1 MKNNRREDGRKL
13 SAGTV
18 FMLILTVVVLAGS
31 ALILIR
37 LSSGASVDL
46 SRLNMN
52 VLNLQTAQPAASQE
66 AGTGQPTEAPAAT
79 KTPQATAVPAA
90 QNAAG
95 QEGSFTLTVAG
106 TVALTEEVRKN
117 SLSQDAKEYDYSS
130 VMMLLAPE
138 ISADVSAVFLENIY
152 SDSYKASNTVAP
164 EQAAD
169 LLKEAGFGMAACG
182 YSNAWAQGTDG
193 TDTTRMVM
201 MERSIEPL
209 GLREADAQNELTL
222 VTAGGVKAA
231 FLQYTAGMAART
243 RKSMESAGQ
252 SGCVP
257 EAELSRIIAE
267 IAEARNRGAQ
277 AVIVMINWG
286 KTAKSPDRDQRA
298 LAEGIAQ
305 AGADLIIGGGGRQA
319 QAAEYLP
326 GSGGGSVL
334 CVWNPGSLLTGDRS
348 QIRRIAGYL
357 FHVTIRA
364 SESGAVVLN
373 PEYTPVYTWKYR
385 QDSRYYYRCVAAGGT
400 VPDGM
405 DSDEQKNLQKAAEVI
420 DALLKDS
427 PLTRRGAE

>member
-52 VLNLQTAQPAASQE
+52 VLNLQTAQPPVSQE
-66 AGTGQPTEAPAAT
+66 TGTGQPTEAPAAT
-79 KTPQATAVPAA
+79 KAPQATAVPAA

-95 QEGSFTLTVAG
+95 QEGAFTLTVAG

-138 ISADVSAVFLENIY
+138 VSADVNAVFLENIY
-152 SDSYKASNTVAP
+152 SDNYKASNTVAP

-201 MERSIEPL
+201 MERNIEPL

-231 FLQYTAGMAART
+231 FLQYTAGMAAKT

-267 IAEARNRGAQ
+267 IAEARNQGAQ

-364 SESGAVVLN
+364 GESGAVVLN

-385 QDSRYYYRCVAAGGT
+385 QDSRYYYRCVAADGT

-405 DSDEQKNLQKAAEVI
+405 GSDEQKNLQKAAEVI